1 MKRLA
6 LVAAV
11 LALAACKPKDS
22 GTTTSDSTATS
33 TAPAMAPAPADTGMK
48 GGAMKDTSMKGMADT
63 GMKKADSGMGAMS
76 DSTKKH
82 HKKPAAAQ

>member
-22 GTTTSDSTATS
+22 GTPPADSTAT
-33 TAPAMAPAPADTGMK
+33 TAPAMAPAPATDTGMK
-48 GGAMKDTSMKGMADT
+48 GGAMKDTSMKGMADSAGKAAGAMVDT
-63 GMKKADSGMGAMS
+63 GVSKAKKAMKK
-76 DSTKKH
+76 
-82 HKKPAAAQ
+82 PN

>member
-22 GTTTSDSTATS
+22 TTTTTDSTATS

-48 GGAMKDTSMKGMADT
+48 GGAMKDTSMKGMADSASKAAGT
-63 GMKKADSGMGAMS
+63 MVDSTTTHVKKSMKK
-76 DSTKKH
+76 TN
-82 HKKPAAAQ
+82 P

>member
-22 GTTTSDSTATS
+22 GSTPSDSTATS
-33 TAPAMAPAPADTGMK
+33 TAPAMAPASADTGMK

-76 DSTKKH
+76 DTAMKGKKH
-82 HKKPAAAQ
+82 KKAAQ

>member
-22 GTTTSDSTATS
+22 GTPPADSTAT

-63 GMKKADSGMGAMS
+63 GMKAGGAMA
-76 DSTKKH
+76 DTTMKGKK
-82 HKKPAAAQ
+82 KKPM